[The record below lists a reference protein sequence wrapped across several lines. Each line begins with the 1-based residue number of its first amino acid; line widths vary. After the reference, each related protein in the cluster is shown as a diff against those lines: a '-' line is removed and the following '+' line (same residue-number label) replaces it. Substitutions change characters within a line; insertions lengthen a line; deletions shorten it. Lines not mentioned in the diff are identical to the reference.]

1 MMAKRIIST
10 ILAFTMIL
18 SVLLSAVSCDEFL
31 NELLDDS
38 LEYEEEETTKEE
50 KTTKKENKTE
60 EETEEETEDDVI
72 TVETEEI
79 VGPGGIYIPEDT
91 ETSIEGTTNP
101 VETTEIPTECSHCEC
116 AWISG
121 CHYCEFCGD
130 KVWNCND
137 GDNDHRCDGCNDVL
151 TDCFDKNSDG
161 QCDMCNAKCA
171 LDLSDGYGVGSSDT
185 YKENGVIMKDGNA
198 NAWLADNRAD
208 GITGVDNIS
217 FRGWVFLGDGITTEI
232 VDFGYGFKQLE
243 GIIWGS
249 APIVDEN
256 IFAPLEGRTATRRYD
271 ITIDLTGLETGEYDV
286 YLYVKDAE
294 GNVYCLDMWGEVWVN
309 HVNSFETNSYEAT
322 AQDDVDYG
330 VAENPLTESEIQL
343 GFEFTQF
350 ATTDGEITTLAD
362 GTAIWQFGGFFEA
375 YNEATG
381 KYYFTTNI
389 LSAKDGASAA
399 FVRGAKEGFTWDPGY
414 FGEGGAGTPHTTATG
429 KAGIYYNVRNGVL
442 VLTIK
447 TYNGTDDKCDVTE
460 VKIPSCTGDITV
472 VDLGNVIYFKS
483 GDETVAKVV
492 VGNAKTLGTV
502 DGMVDFLTITTWDN
516 QYIEIYDA
524 YVAAEL
530 VGSDYGF
537 ANRIGKMQVTA
548 FAYGSAQGI
557 AYAPNLDVATTISVD
572 KAVYTEGDF
581 IAVTASYKDAALVGI
596 YVAETY
602 GSAEPVDYYVM
613 GEKDGFA
620 NIPAGEYIIVLADMN
635 INILKTINVTV
646 NLGGL
651 VSSYG
656 PADFMARPNTSFGA
670 TFGTTLSLGEDGK
683 YVTLTM
689 DPDAPGIGGAHGTDY
704 NWYFA
709 FVGLPGY
716 ELTASPYMVI
726 KYRTTATNID
736 KQEMF
741 IATGATTFAGPGSN
755 IVFTEKMICDGNWNY
770 LYINFEDYGVTDANT
785 MNVLRFDFI
794 NGAPKG
800 STIDIEYINFYN
812 TAEDAYKSTLEPKT
826 YADPSDY
833 VQVSNEVYLATA
845 DDGSFAPIVNAIN
858 LLNRDKQIG
867 ENGRYAIS
875 NNGWLWLSNTDTT
888 LDLSKY
894 SKMIITFTTDTSEV
908 TQNGYNNNT
917 NKFEILNYH
926 GTLATGVYTLDHN
939 SWCWNTCE
947 IDLTGVNYNG
957 EVLLRMYNGG
967 IPGTWYVI
975 ESIVLVP

>member
-1 MMAKRIIST
+1 MVKRIIST

-38 LEYEEEETTKEE
+38 LEYEEETTKEE

-60 EETEEETEDDVI
+60 KETEEETEDVI

-101 VETTEIPTECSHCEC
+101 VETTEMPTECSHCEC

-121 CHYCEFCGD
+121 CHYCEFCGE
-130 KVWNCND
+130 KRWNCQDN
-137 GDNDHRCDGCNDVL
+137 DNDHRCEGCNDVL

-161 QCDMCNAKCA
+161 QCDMCNAKYV
-171 LDLSDGYGVGSSDT
+171 LDLSAGNGMGSPDT
-185 YKENGVIMKDGNA
+185 YKENGVIMADGWA
-198 NAWLADNRAD
+198 NEWIANNRAD

-256 IFAPLEGRTATRRYD
+256 IFAPLEGRTATRRYE

-286 YLYVKDAE
+286 FLYVKDAE

-309 HVNSFETNSYEAT
+309 HVNSYEQNEYAGT
-322 AQDDVDYG
+322 AQGDIDYG
-330 VAENPLTESEIQL
+330 VENQPLTESELVL
-343 GFEFTQF
+343 GFENAIFPTI
-350 ATTDGEITTLAD
+350 DGKITTTAD

-389 LSAKDGASAA
+389 LSANNGASAA
-399 FVRGAKEGFTWDPGY
+399 FVRGSKEGFTWDPGY
-414 FGEGGAGTPHTTATG
+414 YGEGGTGTPHTTTTG

-447 TYNGTDDKCDVTE
+447 TYNGTDNKCDVTE
-460 VKIPSCTGDITV
+460 VNVSGCSGNITV

-483 GDETVAKVV
+483 GDQTAVKVV

-537 ANRIGKMQVTA
+537 ANRVGTMQVTA
-548 FAYGSAQGI
+548 FAYGSAKDVS
-557 AYAPNLDVATTISVD
+557 YNDNLDVATSISTD
-572 KAVYTEGDF
+572 KAVYTKGEF
-581 IAVTASYKDAALVGI
+581 ITVTASHASKAYVGI
-596 YVAETY
+596 YKAGTTDLVAFYE
-602 GSAEPVDYYVM
+602 M
-613 GEKDGFA
+613 GAAPGFE
-620 NIPAGEYIIVLADMN
+620 NIPAGKYDVVLADY
-635 INILKTINVTV
+635 IDPSIRLAKVEITV
-646 NLGGL
+646 NSYNLI
-651 VSSYG
+651 SSYD
-656 PADFMARPNTSFGA
+656 AVAMAARPNTTFGS
-670 TFGTTLSLGEDGK
+670 TFGTNISLSKDGS
-683 YVTLTM
+683 YVTLTT
-689 DPDAPGIGGAHGTDY
+689 DDAVQGTDY
-704 NWYFA
+704 CWYFA
-709 FVGLPGY
+709 FAGLPGY
-716 ELTASPYMVI
+716 ELIASPYMVV

-741 IATGATTFAGPGSN
+741 IQTGTISFGWDVSN
-755 IVFTEKMICDGNWNY
+755 IQFTEKMVCDGNWNY
-770 LYINFEDYGVTDANT
+770 LYINFEDYGVTDAST
-785 MNVLRFDFI
+785 MNILRFDFI
-794 NGAPKG
+794 NGAPSG
-800 STIDIEYINFYN
+800 STIDIEYINFYK
-812 TAEDAYKSTLEPKT
+812 TAEDAIASTKEPKVF
-826 YADPSDY
+826 ADPSDY
-833 VQVSNEVYLATA
+833 VKVSNEVYLATA
-845 DDGSFAPIVNAIN
+845 DDASFAPIVNAIN
-858 LLNRDKQIG
+858 SFNSDKQIG
-867 ENGRYAIS
+867 ENGRYAIN
-875 NNGWLWLSNTDTT
+875 NNGWLWLSDMDTT

-894 SKMIITFTTDTSEV
+894 SKMIITYTCDTSEV
-908 TQNGYNNNT
+908 TKSGYNDNT
-917 NKFEILNYH
+917 NKFELLNFN
-926 GTLATGVYTLDHN
+926 GTLATGVYTLDHS

-947 IDLTGVNYNG
+947 IDLTGVDHNG
-957 EVLLRMYNGG
+957 EVLLRMCNGG